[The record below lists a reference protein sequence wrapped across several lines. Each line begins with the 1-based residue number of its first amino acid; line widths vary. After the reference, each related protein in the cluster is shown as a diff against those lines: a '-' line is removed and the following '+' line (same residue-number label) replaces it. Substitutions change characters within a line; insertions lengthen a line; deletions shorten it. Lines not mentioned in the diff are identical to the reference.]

1 MRRIGALLALIVA
14 SLLAFPVQTAL
25 AAPSRPLF
33 LIAVPDLR
41 WSDLPHVPVLDSFAG
56 FASVGVMST
65 RSEGDATRCG
75 DGMLELSAGT
85 RVASGVRSCDLDPQT
100 LARLRASYRHN
111 RFGAKVGILGDTIP
125 GPSIAVGAAATA
137 LLTRSDGAQP
147 LVRDNLDDAFNVDAR
162 AFVAVVDDELYT
174 DHDRRDAQAALN
186 TAITADF
193 KATPPG
199 ALVMVAGISDGP
211 TGGPHLHPLLIA
223 GEGFPHRELKSPTT
237 GRTPYVQL
245 IDVLPTLLEMRGT
258 TAVPS
263 SVAGRAMQTTLQ
275 PVPHLSAYRDLDRQA
290 TATLSVGH
298 PTMTGLCVTI
308 LIAFALIL
316 LGRAEAIWPIRLLLL
331 APVGVEVVQVV
342 PWWRAGLW
350 LYALLVGAVAVAG
363 AAVATMIGVR
373 SPRLA
378 MLFAP
383 GLTAAV
389 LLADQ
394 LAGAPLQIA
403 GAFGDNPLVAGRF
416 SGMGNID
423 FGLTMACVL
432 LVAAVVADLQR
443 SGRRAAVVA
452 AIFVVV
458 ALAIDALP
466 VFGDDLGGAVSLLP
480 AGALVVALAARVRV
494 TAMRVVA
501 VVVAAL
507 AAGVGVAT
515 LDYTR
520 PASKQTH
527 VGRFVGQVLHG
538 DAWQVVHRKIDA
550 VLASFD
556 NPVVTAAVVVAVV
569 VAIVLHRRYATPHSV
584 AAAVLGVAVLAV
596 LGSALNDSG
605 VFVAAAAMLGLAP
618 PVLAAA
624 LDADREGDTGSS

>member
-1 MRRIGALLALIVA
+1 
-14 SLLAFPVQTAL
+14 
-25 AAPSRPLF
+25 
-33 LIAVPDLR
+33 
-41 WSDLPHVPVLDSFAG
+41 
-56 FASVGVMST
+56 
-65 RSEGDATRCG
+65 
-75 DGMLELSAGT
+75 
-85 RVASGVRSCDLDPQT
+85 
-100 LARLRASYRHN
+100 
-111 RFGAKVGILGDTIP
+111 
-125 GPSIAVGAAATA
+125 
-137 LLTRSDGAQP
+137 
-147 LVRDNLDDAFNVDAR
+147 
-162 AFVAVVDDELYT
+162 
-174 DHDRRDAQAALN
+174 
-186 TAITADF
+186 
-193 KATPPG
+193 
-199 ALVMVAGISDGP
+199 
-211 TGGPHLHPLLIA
+211 
-223 GEGFPHRELKSPTT
+223 
-237 GRTPYVQL
+237 
-245 IDVLPTLLEMRGT
+245 
-258 TAVPS
+258 
-263 SVAGRAMQTTLQ
+263 
-275 PVPHLSAYRDLDRQA
+275 
-290 TATLSVGH
+290 VGH

-480 AGALVVALAARVRV
+480 AGALLVALAARVRV